1 MDITK
6 KEAEL
11 RQLQARVE
19 EFTQKVRK
27 LMEFIATST
36 DPDRVTEAKIHLEK
50 AEEILTNAEL
60 QLAGYVVEEDDDTNP
75 LDAPEPWAIYENQE
89 REDKPRAGWASYD
102 ELEPEL

>member
-19 EFTQKVRK
+19 EFTQKIRG

-36 DPDRVTEAKIHLEK
+36 DPDRVNEAKIHLEL
-50 AEEILTNAEL
+50 AEEILDTAEL
-60 QLAGYVVEEDDDTNP
+60 QLAGYVIEEDDDDNP

-89 REDKPRAGWASYD
+89 
-102 ELEPEL
+102 PEL